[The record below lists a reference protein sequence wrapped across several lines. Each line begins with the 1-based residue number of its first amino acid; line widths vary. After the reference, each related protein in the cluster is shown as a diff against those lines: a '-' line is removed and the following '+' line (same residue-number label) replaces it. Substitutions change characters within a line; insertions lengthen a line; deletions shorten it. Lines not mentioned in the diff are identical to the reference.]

1 MTPTAPGMVANPSRH
16 RPIDREGTFTLENV
30 LPGEYV
36 VSVNGLP
43 GDAHIRELRMEDVD
57 ALDRLLVSGRPR
69 GTLSVVLGSSGGHVE
84 GLVVDDRGRAVP
96 GTKPC

>member
-1 MTPTAPGMVANPSRH
+1 
-16 RPIDREGTFTLENV
+16 
-30 LPGEYV
+30 
-36 VSVNGLP
+36 
-43 GDAHIRELRMEDVD
+43 MEDVD

-96 GTKPC
+96 GTWPC